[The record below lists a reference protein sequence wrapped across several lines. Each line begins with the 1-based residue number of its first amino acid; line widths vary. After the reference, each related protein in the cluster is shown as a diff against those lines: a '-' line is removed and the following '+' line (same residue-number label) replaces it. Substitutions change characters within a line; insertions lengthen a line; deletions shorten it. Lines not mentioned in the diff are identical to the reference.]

1 MEARDDI
8 PANPVVLLKLAIFL
22 LTFAILYGS
31 IRIDYNGRLPLPNNE
46 RLEAKSIDF

>member
-8 PANPVVLLKLAIFL
+8 PANPVVLLKFAIFL

-31 IRIDYNGRLPLPNNE
+31 IRIDYNGRFPLPNNE
-46 RLEAKSIDF
+46 RLDAKSIDF